1 MIVFG
6 LPTLTAAQHSATIPM
21 PAVVRR
27 GRLFFS
33 SVRYAH
39 QRGARGLP
47 SFAPATH
54 HRPLRFMAREITKL
68 RNLGIV
74 AHIDAGKTTT
84 TERVLYYTGAT
95 HKMGNVDDGTTET
108 DFDPEEARRGITIY
122 SAAVTCR
129 WKDHTI
135 NLIDTPGHVDFTA
148 EVQRSLRVLDGAI
161 VVFSAVEG
169 VEAQSET
176 VWRQADNFKVPR
188 VCFINKMDR
197 IGADFD
203 RTLGQIRKR
212 LNAEPVP
219 LFIPMEAGHAFKG
232 IIDVIERKA
241 LYFDEESLGK
251 NIRTEE
257 IPEEYQDLAEDWR
270 TKLLDVVS
278 MHDDEIM
285 HAFLEG
291 AEVPSEKIHAALRK
305 ATLAMQIQPLFCGSS
320 LHYCGV
326 QPVLDGVIRYL
337 PSPLDVPAVK
347 GTHPNPGKRDTV
359 EQVRETSNDEPFSGL
374 IFKIVSDKHADLCFV
389 RVYSGILKSGS
400 RMLNPRTGKKEMIS
414 QLWHIQADSREKLE
428 TDQVEAG
435 DIVGVIGPKEIAT
448 GDTLC
453 DQKAPI
459 LLESIAFP
467 ETVISMAIEP
477 DSSGDRKKLEEALKV
492 LAKQDPTFRARIN
505 EETGQTL
512 ISGMG
517 ELHLEIICHRLRD
530 NMALKVKI
538 HKPRVSYRETIRIAA
553 EADGEF
559 YRSTQG
565 VTESAKVRLRIEPYA
580 GEEPIAIASQLKP
593 DEMPADLM
601 RLLPQIVLESAQGG
615 GVVGYPL
622 MHVKLTVLKVD
633 YREGETT
640 EVALRA
646 ACSHAVQ
653 NVLNQAQIALL
664 EPVMKLEVVT
674 PAEFLGNI
682 QADLAARQARIHGS
696 EPRGHLTA
704 LAAEVS
710 LANMFGY
717 STHVRSLSQGRAS
730 YSMEPL
736 KYDFAPPQVL
746 KEMLS

>member
-1 MIVFG
+1 
-6 LPTLTAAQHSATIPM
+6 
-21 PAVVRR
+21 
-27 GRLFFS
+27 
-33 SVRYAH
+33 
-39 QRGARGLP
+39 
-47 SFAPATH
+47 
-54 HRPLRFMAREITKL
+54 MARQIDKL

-84 TERVLYYTGAT
+84 TERILFYTGAT
-95 HKMGNVDDGTTET
+95 HKMGSVDDGTTET
-108 DFDPEEARRGITIY
+108 DFDPEEAKRGITIY

-148 EVQRSLRVLDGAI
+148 EVQRSLRVLDGAV

-188 VCFINKMDR
+188 ICFINKMDR

-203 RTLGQIRKR
+203 RTLEQIRNR

-219 LFIPMEAGHAFKG
+219 ITVPMEAGHDFKG
-232 IIDVIERKA
+232 IIDVIEQKA
-241 LYFDEESLGK
+241 LYFDAESFGK
-251 NIRTEE
+251 DYRIEE
-257 IPEEYQDLAEDWR
+257 IPEEYRELAEKWR
-270 TKLLDVVS
+270 SRLMDVVS
-278 MHDDEIM
+278 MQDDEVM
-285 HAFLEG
+285 QAYLEG
-291 AEVPSEKIHAALRK
+291 TEVAPEKIHAVLRK
-305 ATLAMQIQPLFCGSS
+305 ATLSMQIQPTFCGSS
-320 LHYCGV
+320 LDYCGV
-326 QPVLDGVIRYL
+326 QPVLDAVVSYL
-337 PSPLDVPAVK
+337 PSPLDVPPVK
-347 GTHPNPGKRDTV
+347 GVHPNPGKRDTV
-359 EQVRETSNDEPFSGL
+359 EQVRETSNDDPFAGL
-374 IFKIVSDKHADLCFV
+374 IFKIVTDKHADLCFV
-389 RVYSGILKSGS
+389 RVYSGVLKSGS
-400 RMLNPRTGKKEMIS
+400 KMLNARTGKKEMIT
-414 QLWHIQADSREKLE
+414 QLWHIQADAREKLE
-428 TDQVEAG
+428 TDEVEAG

-453 DQKAPI
+453 EPKHPV

-477 DSSGDRKKLEEALKV
+477 DSSADRKKLEEALKV

-530 NMALKVKI
+530 DMKLNVRI
-538 HKPRVSYRETIRIAA
+538 HKPRVSYRESVTSAA
-553 EADGEF
+553 EAEGEF
-559 YRSTQG
+559 HRSTQG
-565 VTESAKVRLRIEPYA
+565 TTESARVRLKIEPYQ
-580 GEEPIAIASQLKP
+580 GDEPIVIAQKLKP
-593 DEMPADLM
+593 DDLPADLM
-601 RLLPQIVLESAQGG
+601 RQLPQMVLESAQGG
-615 GVVGYPL
+615 GIVGYPL
-622 MHVKLTVLKVD
+622 MQVKLTVLSVD

-640 EVALRA
+640 ELALRA

-653 NVLNQAQIALL
+653 NVLTKAQIALL

-674 PAEFLGNI
+674 PQEFLGNI
-682 QADLAARQARIHGS
+682 QSDLASRHARIHGS

-704 LAAEVS
+704 LNAEVS

-736 KYDFAPPQVL
+736 KYDLAPPSVL
-746 KEMLS
+746 KEMLG